1 MEKAIKQRPVIE
13 AVQAIMSEV
22 GSVEKRGNN
31 SFHNYSYATAADVL
45 HKLQPLMAKAG
56 LVVFQHQKTLTMLGD
71 GSAMAI
77 EYEFTL
83 AHSSGDIWEEKPV
96 HTGVATA
103 KNSKGGFDDK
113 AANKCHTAARKYF
126 LLALF
131 QIPTGDYADADADSD
146 APQTKPEAP
155 KQQAPKPQP
164 AKPVAN
170 GKAGELYL
178 VNPHGGEVET
188 FTRMSDWLTKL
199 ESRLN
204 NSDDPLGWYD
214 QNAATFNTLQGK
226 LANSKPGLEHC
237 KRIVDLV
244 QQIQKAATEPV
255 NSVPDY
261 SSAA

>member
-22 GSVEKRGNN
+22 GSVEKRGTND
-31 SFHNYSYATAADVL
+31 FHKYNYATAADVL

-56 LVVFQHQKTLTMLGD
+56 LVVFQHQKNLTMLGE
-71 GSAMAI
+71 GTAMAI

-131 QIPTGDYADADADSD
+131 QIPTGDYADADADQD
-146 APQTKPEAP
+146 TPKTEAP
-155 KQQAPKPQP
+155 KQQPNKAQAPKPIQQ
-164 AKPVAN
+164 KPAN
-170 GKAGELYL
+170 GALELID
-178 VNPHGGEVET
+178 PRTGEVT
-188 FTRMSDWLTKL
+188 PYAKIVDWLNQF
-199 ESRLN
+199 EIYLN
-204 NSDDPLGWYD
+204 ERDNPLDWFD
-214 QNAATFNTLQGK
+214 RNAATFNDIQGK
-226 LANSKPGLEHC
+226 LAKSPQGLAHC

-244 QQIQKAATEPV
+244 ADLQKAQTQPLDT
-255 NSVPDY
+255 PDY